1 VGYFSEL
8 SKNFKAYLYDIWAGI
23 VSTKKGMVITWK
35 YCFRPAITELYPY
48 VAPKFRARYRGFHTF
63 DWEACIGCWNCV
75 KDCPVDC
82 IEMETAGKGKQAK
95 VLKYA
100 IDYSKCIFCA
110 LCEDACPTDSAKP
123 HFTKSIAMGHVCD
136 LSGFS
141 REEVYV
147 DFVELAK
154 SHRVSTVTC
163 DLQRKQPPADYAK
176 LPKINVIED
185 IVKEGRGR
193 KPNPEAQAAAAAP
206 PKPAAKGGAAAA
218 AAAAAA
224 KPEPVGAA

>member
-1 VGYFSEL
+1 MSSL
-8 SKNFKAYLYDIWAGI
+8 SRMFQAFKNYWADIWAGI
-23 VSTKKGMVITWK
+23 VSTKKGMVMTWK

-48 VAPKFRARYRGFHTF
+48 SPPKFRARYRGFHTY

-110 LCEDACPTDSAKP
+110 LCEDSCPTDSAKP
-123 HFTKSIAMGHVCD
+123 HFVKSIAMGQVCD

-154 SHRVSTVTC
+154 KHRTVTVSAA
-163 DLQRKQPPADYAK
+163 LQRKEPPAEFAAM
-176 LPKINVIED
+176 PAIVGVED
-185 IVKEGRGR
+185 LMKEGHGR
-193 KPNPEAQAAAAAP
+193 KKYEAPTAAPAAATA
-206 PKPAAKGGAAAA
+206 
-218 AAAAAA
+218 
-224 KPEPVGAA
+224 